1 MRAKILLIC
10 TLFFAFSLAR
20 ADSQAVG
27 KLEVA
32 VAGQVQKLD
41 EPKQLLIK
49 FWFHQ
54 LMLSALYRDVVYDSS
69 LEEWRRQLSLQSRIH
84 CTYPTL
90 ATLAIP
96 ERQILTFD
104 EALMSATKDY
114 PEFVYVRRG
123 SQVMKLGK
131 YDPWVFHKLL
141 SETGILRPS
150 MNPPIE
156 RALF

>member
-1 MRAKILLIC
+1 MRAKVLLIC
-10 TLFFAFSLAR
+10 TLFFAFSSAR

-32 VAGQVQKLD
+32 VAGKVQGFD
-41 EPKQLLIK
+41 EPKQLAIK

-54 LMLSALYRDVVYDSS
+54 LMLSALYRDVVLDSS
-69 LEEWRRQLSLQSRIH
+69 LEEWQRQLSLQSRIH

-96 ERQILTFD
+96 ERQVLTFD
-104 EALMSATKDY
+104 EALMPVTQGY
-114 PEFVYVRRG
+114 PEFVYIKHG

-131 YDPWVFHKLL
+131 YDPWVFQKLV
-141 SETGILRPS
+141 SESGVLPPS
-150 MNPPIE
+150 TNPRIE